1 MITTYPLTG
10 HRPQPIDPGRKLP
23 VGQAGDPRD
32 PDGRAF
38 IAQWQAHVDAGRIGS
53 PCRPTASLREASLR
67 PTAALHEASLRPTAA
82 LHEASLRPT
91 ASLHEAGEHLS
102 DENREIILANERL
115 MFGLQRT
122 IVD

>member
-67 PTAALHEASLRPTAA
+67 PTAALHEASLRPTA
-82 LHEASLRPT
+82 
-91 ASLHEAGEHLS
+91 SLHEAGEHLS